1 MDWTVVSGITGGMK
15 RYKEAYKAGR
25 MDLVAAEE
33 KQIEQG
39 FKILESGTN
48 VQSMRQTMGF
58 RETEEQRTAQMFGPK
73 IRQAEAN
80 IPLTE
85 AQARLAGATATQT
98 EQQTSYTEQAERERL
113 EVRGIVEDYFKGL
126 GHNITH
132 PLAKRIINEAL
143 ASEEG
148 TQDIIARIDKG
159 LSGIQAITAVKE
171 TEAKGTIADVQK
183 ATGEETLRA
192 EVPRLTAEATAQTAQ
207 TTSEQK
213 VFERDVLQKAI
224 GGGYTA
230 KSAEQM
236 IATANAEIIRANRTG
251 EIIDAE
257 IAKMTAS
264 SKGEGGLKFDEA
276 LMMQTAEKYGVSLG
290 EIYLRIAMGKAGMMP
305 NIDQLRADA
314 LRAKFLL
321 NTLTNVEVGD
331 PKIADAMKA
340 FSRDNMPVTPPTTQ
354 KELDELK
361 QRITDD
367 VQKYEDEYDYWTYQ
381 YAKDANTLRRIPAL
395 GGSMTDYSILGRSG
409 AATPG
414 VDEEADKFQN
424 EWKNTTG
431 GK

>member
-48 VQSMRQTMGF
+48 VQSARQTMGL
-58 RETEEQRTAQMFGPK
+58 RESEEQRRQTLFPTVQRQAVATAEATETGTANIKQGMGFEQEDRDIEKENLASSAKILKDKYGIDVSNSAQMDQIVSVLSGTETVESVQARRGIKLPEK
-73 IRQAEAN
+73 KAEA
-80 IPLTE
+80 
-85 AQARLAGATATQT
+85 
-98 EQQTSYTEQAERERL
+98 
-113 EVRGIVEDYFKGL
+113 
-126 GHNITH
+126 
-132 PLAKRIINEAL
+132 
-143 ASEEG
+143 EG
-148 TQDIIARIDKG
+148 VA
-159 LSGIQAITAVKE
+159 
-171 TEAKGTIADVQK
+171 ADV
-183 ATGEETLRA
+183 AVETGKETLRA

-224 GGGYTA
+224 DSGYTA

-236 IATANAEIIRANRTG
+236 IATANAAIVTANKTG
-251 EIIDAE
+251 ERIDAE
-257 IAKMTAS
+257 IAKMNAS

-321 NTLTNVEVGD
+321 NILTNVEVGD
-331 PKIADAMKA
+331 PRIADAMKA

-395 GGSMTDYSILGRSG
+395 GESMIDYSILGRSG